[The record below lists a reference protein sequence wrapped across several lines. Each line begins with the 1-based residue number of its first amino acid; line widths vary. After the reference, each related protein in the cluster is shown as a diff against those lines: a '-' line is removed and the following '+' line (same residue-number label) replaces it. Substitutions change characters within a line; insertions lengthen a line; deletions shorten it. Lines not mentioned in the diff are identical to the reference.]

1 MDIITGAIML
11 LTNPDQAKIQP
22 AQQVSLDRIWR
33 QADLL
38 MLFICWGLLLF
49 AGVIGWFNDEVKLA
63 LITGITLTLS
73 ATVVRALL
81 PGRLFTRLWFA
92 FVLIA
97 YAALIIQLGN
107 GDTEYH
113 FSIFVLLSALL
124 AYRDYRPLLMGA
136 ATAAVHHLL
145 FNYFQ
150 ENGLFDV
157 VVFMHPG
164 FHMVVFHAL
173 FVVAQTAILVAI
185 ALNMA
190 ADARSAS
197 EVAHLA
203 SWITREP
210 GKLTLAQDEEATET
224 AFGKTFNNTLG
235 TMGDTLCQVSDGV
248 SQLLI
253 ASESILQRNAAL
265 STRTDE
271 QAAALAT
278 AASAME
284 EMNSAAMLASE
295 KAQRARE
302 LAASTS
308 KVALKGGEKIDD
320 AVESMA
326 QIDEES
332 RRINAAL
339 ELIDS
344 IAFQTNILSL
354 NASVEAASA
363 GVHGKG
369 FAVVAS
375 EVRTLAV
382 RCEGAA
388 KEIHQLIGTSVE
400 CTRSGSQQV
409 THAGHTMREIIASI
423 EGLTLLVNELSE
435 MSEQQCSSIT
445 RMRDSIASIDR
456 SVQDNVGHVSETVQV
471 AQQQQQQADALK
483 QAIGVFRFA

>member
-1 MDIITGAIML
+1 ML
-11 LTNPDQAKIQP
+11 STNSTQTKNQQ
-22 AQQVSLDRIWR
+22 AQQVYLDQIWR
-33 QADLL
+33 KADWL
-38 MLFICWGLLLF
+38 MLLICWSLLF
-49 AGVIGWFNDEVKLA
+49 ISGAIGWFNDDFKLA
-63 LITGITLTLS
+63 LVVGVTLTLS
-73 ATVVRALL
+73 ASAVRFLL
-81 PGRLFTRLWFA
+81 PGRLVTRLWFA
-92 FVLIA
+92 CVLIA

-107 GDTEYH
+107 GDIEYH

-145 FNYFQ
+145 FNYLQ
-150 ENGLFDV
+150 ALGVLDV
-157 VVFMHPG
+157 MVFMHPD
-164 FHMVVFHAL
+164 FHMVIFHAL
-173 FVVAQTAILVAI
+173 FVVAQTAILIVI

-197 EVAHLA
+197 EIAYLA

-210 GKLTLAQDEEATET
+210 GKLTLAKDDDATET

-248 SQLLI
+248 GELLT

-271 QAAALAT
+271 QSAALANAT
-278 AASAME
+278 SEME
-284 EMNSAAMLASE
+284 QMNSAAVRASK
-295 KAQRARE
+295 KAHEARG
-302 LAASTS
+302 LAASAS

-320 AVESMA
+320 AMESMA
-326 QIDEES
+326 QIGEES

-363 GVHGKG
+363 GSHGKG

-388 KEIHQLIGTSVE
+388 REIHQLIGASVE

-409 THAGHTMREIIASI
+409 IHAGNTMREIIASI
-423 EGLTLLVNELSE
+423 EGLTQLVNELSE
-435 MSEQQCSSIT
+435 MSEDQCNSIT

-456 SVQDNVGHVSETVQV
+456 SVQDNVSHVSETVQV
-471 AQQQQQQADALK
+471 AQQQQQAGALK

>member
-1 MDIITGAIML
+1 ML
-11 LTNPDQAKIQP
+11 STNRTQAKN
-22 AQQVSLDRIWR
+22 QQARQVYLDRIWR

-38 MLFICWGLLLF
+38 MLFICWGLLLI
-49 AGVIGWFNDEVKLA
+49 AVAIGWFNDEIKLA
-63 LITGITLTLS
+63 LIAGAMLTIS
-73 ATVVRALL
+73 ATVIRALL

-97 YAALIIQLGN
+97 YSGLIIQLGD

-136 ATAAVHHLL
+136 VTAAVHHVL
-145 FNYFQ
+145 FNYLQ
-150 ENGLFDV
+150 EQGLWDV

-173 FVVAQTAILVAI
+173 FVVAQAAILIAI

-197 EVAHLA
+197 EIAYLA

-210 GKLTLAQDEEATET
+210 GKLTLTQDEKATET

-235 TMGDTLCQVSDGV
+235 TMGNTLCQVSDGV
-248 SQLLI
+248 GELLTASQ
-253 ASESILQRNAAL
+253 SILQRNAAL
-265 STRTDE
+265 SSRTDE
-271 QAAALAT
+271 QASSLAS
-278 AASAME
+278 AASEME
-284 EMNSAAMLASE
+284 QMNSAAMLASQ
-295 KAQRARE
+295 KAQEVRD
-302 LAASTS
+302 LAASTN

-320 AVESMA
+320 AVESMV
-326 QIDEES
+326 QIGEES

-375 EVRTLAV
+375 EVRTLAL

-388 KEIHQLIGTSVE
+388 KEIHQLIGASAE

-409 THAGHTMREIIASI
+409 VQAGHTMREIIASI
-423 EGLTLLVNELSE
+423 EGLTQLVNELSD

-456 SVQDNVGHVSETVQV
+456 SVQDNVSHVSETVQV